1 MCYIKFDKELLKTGL
16 SPRAMILYALISDR
30 ISLSKQ
36 NGWCD
41 SFGTYCYY
49 TLSAIMEELSIKR
62 SQAQRLLHELE
73 AAELILRQ
81 RQSGNRTKPFK
92 IYIAPINEVSKMT
105 PHEVSKMTPHEVS
118 KMTPESKQYN
128 QNNRVSSSSGS
139 DVDELISS
147 AEAQTGKSLSEEGK
161 KKIRNAIAK
170 NKEKIG
176 NLQAYVR
183 RCVIN
188 TAVLDTLEPEP
199 EGYAPTYDIA
209 EYESQSITDFMH
221 SGEEPEPQTQKTE
234 KLSAK
239 SRAEISHTKS
249 M

>member
-81 RQSGNRTKPFK
+81 RQDGNRTKPFK
-92 IYIAPINEVSKMT
+92 IYIAPIKN
-105 PHEVSKMTPHEVS
+105 EVSKMTPHEVS
-118 KMTPESKQYN
+118 KMTPESEQYN
-128 QNNRVSSSSGS
+128 QTNISSSSS
-139 DVDELISS
+139 SIEELISE
-147 AEAQTGKSLSEEGK
+147 AEVTTGRSLSEEGRK
-161 KKIRNAIAK
+161 KVKRSITK
-170 NKEKIG
+170 NRDKIG
-176 NLQAYVR
+176 NLQAYIK
-183 RCVIN
+183 RCIIN
-188 TAVLDTLEPEP
+188 TATLESITPTTSYP
-199 EGYAPTYDIA
+199 PTYDIE
-209 EYESQSITDFMH
+209 EYESHSIID
-221 SGEEPEPQTQKTE
+221 EIPETPKT
-234 KLSAK
+234 
-239 SRAEISHTKS
+239 
-249 M
+249 